1 MLGTCGVV
9 RWLRVALVNDLVN
22 FFDKAAAV
30 EEVDDV
36 VVADGAEVILGQVG
50 GDAGVTEHL
59 RAVWTH
65 FGVAVLLAAQLT
77 PELPTLFHLLPTDR
91 TLNNICVL
99 FIEVQTSNISL
110 TIFDCPVEQ
119 DCLASL
125 PLSIARALRPVVA
138 V

>member
-36 VVADGAEVILGQVG
+36 VVAVGAEVILGQVG

-59 RAVWTH
+59 H
-65 FGVAVLLAAQLT
+65 CGVAVLLAAQLT
-77 PELPTLFHLLPTDR
+77 PELPTLFHLLATDR